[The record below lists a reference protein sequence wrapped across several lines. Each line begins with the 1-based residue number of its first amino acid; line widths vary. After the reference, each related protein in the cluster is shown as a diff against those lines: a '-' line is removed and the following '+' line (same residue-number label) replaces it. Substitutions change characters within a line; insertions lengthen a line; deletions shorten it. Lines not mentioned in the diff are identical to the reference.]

1 MDTPVLKTARKSSV
15 AEKTRFVVLRDN
27 PDGTTIWQDP
37 DTLEE
42 IRMNAGTA
50 PTQALLEALAANGV
64 VPLRPTVDDLPD
76 DDFPPILDEEDNALS
91 RVKEGS
97 KEAFCGKFSID
108 EYDEHGDELIRSM
121 WGAGNYRVRVYGP
134 SHDGT
139 GVHKFVLHAN
149 QLVEI
154 EPSLIPLKSS
164 LPGAPDPQHAALAVV
179 TPVLNQ
185 MMEMMREMRGNSNG
199 APNGIAQ
206 LKEMAETMRALGMIG
221 GKQPNISEMIREV
234 RELKKL
240 DGDLGGNG
248 KEGGGKDSEPSMLG
262 IASELIGALK
272 PAMTAAQQ
280 QPQPQQMML
289 PAPGVEIPQSFV
301 NDLEGEDVNGAQ
313 TLMFNILIGALVKA
327 AQKNEPVDSHA
338 AGLADKLPDQVLDMM
353 ELPIWFDMLCEATPK
368 FAPDIQL
375 HRQWFE
381 SLHKRL
387 FEILDEPEDAPVTAA
402 PVDTAPKVAAR
413 KR

>member
-76 DDFPPILDEEDNALS
+76 DDFPPILDEEDNALSRVLTKMRAAGPDARMEVRIS

-248 KEGGGKDSEPSMLG
+248 KEGGGKETRDDCR
-262 IASELIGALK
+262 AT
-272 PAMTAAQQ
+272 TAA
-280 QPQPQQMML
+280 
-289 PAPGVEIPQSFV
+289 
-301 NDLEGEDVNGAQ
+301 
-313 TLMFNILIGALVKA
+313 A
-327 AQKNEPVDSHA
+327 ATN
-338 AGLADKLPDQVLDMM
+338 
-353 ELPIWFDMLCEATPK
+353 
-368 FAPDIQL
+368 
-375 HRQWFE
+375 
-381 SLHKRL
+381 
-387 FEILDEPEDAPVTAA
+387 DAPRSRRGNPTIFC
-402 PVDTAPKVAAR
+402 
-413 KR
+413 KRPGRGRRERCPNFDVQHSYRRIGESRAKE